1 MSVIKRETLTAAALG
16 AGRRRRACL
25 IRQQLRRWCVTDFR
39 ESEKK
44 IEEEEEEDEEDE
56 EESDAGEVGLLRT
69 GGMREEREEEV
80 GRG

>member
-44 IEEEEEEDEEDE
+44 IEEEEEDEEDE